1 MKDIKLQTI
10 SILNFKGIRNQ
21 EITFNTKGITTISGR
36 NATGKSTVRDAFLWL
51 MFDKN
56 AAGEKDFGI
65 KTNDADGN
73 PIMQL
78 PHEVSAT
85 LLVNG
90 EELRLRKCLAEKWVK
105 KSGSVEKVFS
115 GNTTEYY
122 INEVPKKA
130 SEYNAYIAELC
141 DEDVFRTITNPAFL
155 PGMKKDQLRAMLFK
169 MAGELKDTDIA
180 GDDAGLNQLLGLITG
195 KSIEELQKQTAAE
208 KARIK
213 KELADIPARIDE
225 LKRSM
230 PIAEEWAM
238 LEASID
244 LAKNELNNVEAQ
256 IEDASKAIAAANE
269 ERIRLSREL
278 SDKKLAYS
286 NRLNELKRKPM
297 EEYNRKSMK
306 QQELRS
312 QVSLLESKNRN
323 IQSKMMY
330 VKRSTDNL
338 KEAINE
344 KQDRLGELRR
354 EWMGIN
360 ASEPSFNED
369 AFVCPMCNR
378 PLEAEDIEA
387 KKAEMTENFN
397 RDKAAKLN
405 KNKTEGI
412 ATKEEVE
419 SMLQKIKENDADL
432 VALNREMT
440 ENEQQIEQL
449 KANPLYS
456 KEIILEETEIQDEK
470 LDALSKEMA
479 DLEAR
484 LNEPVSRPKT
494 IELKEQRTE
503 IQEAIKDMERRMYKK
518 EQIADMTKRIA
529 ELTDRQ
535 RGLSQQI
542 ADKEQVES
550 WIERFNRR
558 KVEMTESRINSLF
571 AMVRW
576 RMYNKL
582 INGGEEPTCVPL
594 INGVEYRDAN
604 AAAKTNGGLDI
615 INAVCLYYETYAPI
629 FIDNAEGVNELL
641 PTNSQMIR
649 LVVSTEPKLTVS
661 YE

>member
-1 MKDIKLQTI
+1 MKVIKLKTI
-10 SILNFKGIRNQ
+10 SILNFKGIRKQ
-21 EITFNTKGITTISGR
+21 EIDFNTEGITTISGR
-36 NATGKSTVRDAFLWL
+36 NTTGKSTIRDAFLWL

-56 AAGEKDFGI
+56 SAGEKDFGI
-65 KTNDADGN
+65 KTNDAEGN
-73 PIMQL
+73 PIPQL
-78 PHEVSAT
+78 PHEVSAI

-90 EELRLRKCLAEKWVK
+90 EELCLRKCLVEKWVK

-122 INEVPKKA
+122 VNDVPKKA
-130 SEYNAYIAELC
+130 SEYNAYISDLC
-141 DEDVFRTITNPAFL
+141 DEAVFRTITNPAYL
-155 PGMKKDQLRAMLFK
+155 PSLKKDQLRAMLFK
-169 MAGELKDTDIA
+169 MAGEIKNEDIA
-180 GDDAGLNQLLGLITG
+180 GNDAGLNRLLSLITG
-195 KSIEELQKQTAAE
+195 KSIEELQKQTASE

-213 KELADIPARIDE
+213 KELSDIPARIDE
-225 LKRSM
+225 LQRSM
-230 PIAEEWAM
+230 PVAEEWAM

-244 LAKNELNNVEAQ
+244 LAKNELNNVESQ

-278 SDKKLAYS
+278 SDKKLACS
-286 NRLNELKRKPM
+286 NRLNELKRKPI

-312 QVSLLESKNRN
+312 QVSLLESKNSN
-323 IQSKMMY
+323 IQSKMMF
-330 VKRSTDNL
+330 VKRSTDSL
-338 KEAINE
+338 KELING

-378 PLEAEDIEA
+378 PLEAEDIET

-405 KNKTEGI
+405 KNKTEGL
-412 ATKEEVE
+412 ATKEEIE
-419 SMLQKIKENDADL
+419 AMLKKIKENDVEL
-432 VALNREMT
+432 TSLNLEMI
-440 ENEQQIEQL
+440 ENERQIEQL
-449 KANPLYS
+449 KADPIYS

-479 DLEAR
+479 NLEAR
-484 LNEPVSRPKT
+484 LNEPFSRPQT
-494 IELKEQRTE
+494 IELKEQRAT

-518 EQIADMTKRIA
+518 EQIAIAKKRIA
-529 ELTDRQ
+529 ELSDRQ
-535 RGLSQQI
+535 RELSQQI

-615 INAVCLYYETYAPI
+615 INAVCLYYGTYAPI

>member
-1 MKDIKLQTI
+1 MKNIKLKAI
-10 SILNFKGIRNQ
+10 SILNFKGIRKQ
-21 EITFNTKGITTISGR
+21 EIAFNTEGITTISGR

-65 KTNDADGN
+65 KTNDTEGN
-73 PIMQL
+73 TIPQL

-85 LLVNG
+85 LLING
-90 EELRLRKCLAEKWVK
+90 EELHLRKCLMEKWVK

-122 INEVPKKA
+122 INDVPKKA
-130 SEYNAYIAELC
+130 GEYNAYISDLC
-141 DEDVFRTITNPAFL
+141 DETVFRTITNPAYL
-155 PGMKKDQLRAMLFK
+155 PNMKKDQLRAMLFK
-169 MAGELKDTDIA
+169 MAGELTDADIA
-180 GDDAGLNQLLGLITG
+180 GEDEGLNRLLNLITG
-195 KSIEELQKQTAAE
+195 KSIEELQKQTASE

-225 LKRSM
+225 LQRSV
-230 PIAEEWAM
+230 PVAEEWAM

-244 LAKNELNNVEAQ
+244 LAKNKLNNVEAQ

-286 NRLNELKRKPM
+286 NRLNELKRKPI
-297 EEYNRKSMK
+297 EEYNRETM
-306 QQELRS
+306 QQNELRS
-312 QVSLLESKNRN
+312 QVSLLESKNGN

-338 KEAINE
+338 KAAINE

-354 EWMGIN
+354 EWMAIN
-360 ASEPSFNED
+360 ATEPSFNED
-369 AFVCPMCNR
+369 AFVCPTCRR

-387 KKAEMTENFN
+387 KREEMTENFN

-405 KNKTEGI
+405 ANKNAGVTM
-412 ATKEEVE
+412 KEEIDT
-419 SMLQKIKENDADL
+419 MLQKIKENDTELAS
-432 VALNREMT
+432 LNTEMA
-440 ENEQQIEQL
+440 ENQKQIDYL
-449 KANPLYS
+449 KANPLYNKEIVLEEVEIQDATLDVLS
-456 KEIILEETEIQDEK
+456 KEIT
-470 LDALSKEMA
+470 
-479 DLEAR
+479 DLENQ
-484 LNEPVSRPKT
+484 LNEPVSRPQT
-494 IELKEQRTE
+494 IELKEQRAT
-503 IQEAIKDMERRMYKK
+503 IQESIKDMERRMYKK
-518 EQIADMTKRIA
+518 EQIAVANKRIA

-535 RGLSQQI
+535 RDLSQQI

-576 RMYNKL
+576 RMYKKL
-582 INGGEEPTCVPL
+582 IIGGEEPTCVPL

-604 AAAKTNGGLDI
+604 TASKINAGIDC
-615 INAVCLYYETYAPI
+615 INAVCQHYGVYAPV
-629 FIDNAEGVNELL
+629 FLDNSEAVNEFIQCG
-641 PTNSQMIR
+641 SQMILLR
-649 LVVSTEPKLTVS
+649 VTTESKLTIS

>member
-1 MKDIKLQTI
+1 MKNIKLKAI
-10 SILNFKGIRNQ
+10 SILNFKGIRKQ
-21 EITFNTKGITTISGR
+21 EIAFNTEGITTISGR

-65 KTNDADGN
+65 KTNDTEGN
-73 PIMQL
+73 TIPQL

-85 LLVNG
+85 LLING
-90 EELRLRKCLAEKWVK
+90 EELHLRKCLMEKWVK

-122 INEVPKKA
+122 INDVPKKA
-130 SEYNAYIAELC
+130 GEYNAYISDLC
-141 DEDVFRTITNPAFL
+141 DETVFRTITNPAYL
-155 PGMKKDQLRAMLFK
+155 PNMKKDQLRAMLFK
-169 MAGELKDTDIA
+169 MAGELTDADIA
-180 GDDAGLNQLLGLITG
+180 GEDEGLNRLLNLITG
-195 KSIEELQKQTAAE
+195 KSIEELQKQTASE

-225 LKRSM
+225 LQRSV
-230 PIAEEWAM
+230 PVAEEWAM

-244 LAKNELNNVEAQ
+244 LAKNKLNNVEAQ

-286 NRLNELKRKPM
+286 NRLNELKRKPI
-297 EEYNRKSMK
+297 EEYNRETMM
-306 QQELRS
+306 QNELRS
-312 QVSLLESKNRN
+312 KVSLLESKNSN
-323 IQSKMMY
+323 IQSKMIF
-330 VKRSTDNL
+330 VKRSTDSL
-338 KEAINE
+338 KESING
-344 KQDRLGELRR
+344 KQDRLGELRQA
-354 EWMGIN
+354 WMEIN
-360 ASEPSFNED
+360 ASEPLFNED
-369 AFVCPMCNR
+369 AFVCPMCR
-378 PLEAEDIEA
+378 RALEVEDIEA
-387 KKAEMTENFN
+387 KKAEMIENFN

-405 KNKTEGI
+405 ANKSAGLTM
-412 ATKEEVE
+412 KDEVDT
-419 SMLQKIKENDADL
+419 MLQKIKENDAEL
-432 VALNREMT
+432 ASLNTEMA
-440 ENEQQIEQL
+440 ENQKQIDYL
-449 KANPLYS
+449 KANPLYNKEIVLEEVEIQDATLDVLS
-456 KEIILEETEIQDEK
+456 KEIT
-470 LDALSKEMA
+470 
-479 DLEAR
+479 DLENK
-484 LNEPVSRPKT
+484 LNEPVSRPQT
-494 IELKEQRTE
+494 IELKEQRAT
-503 IQEAIKDMERRMYKK
+503 IQESIKDMERRMYKK
-518 EQIADMTKRIA
+518 EQIAVANKRITV
-529 ELTDRQ
+529 LTERQ
-535 RGLSQQI
+535 RELSQQI

-615 INAVCLYYETYAPI
+615 INAVCQYYGVYAPI
-629 FIDNAEGVNELL
+629 FIDNAEGVNDLL

-649 LVVSTEPKLTVS
+649 LVVTTAPKLTIS

>member
-1 MKDIKLQTI
+1 MKYIKLQTI
-10 SILNFKGIRNQ
+10 SILNFKGIRKQ

-85 LLVNG
+85 LIVNS

-141 DEDVFRTITNPAFL
+141 DEAVFRTITNPAYL
-155 PGMKKDQLRAMLFK
+155 PSLKKDQLRAMLFK
-169 MAGELKDTDIA
+169 MAGEIKNEDIA
-180 GDDAGLNQLLGLITG
+180 GNDAGLNRLLSLITG
-195 KSIEELQKQTAAE
+195 KSIEELQKQTASE

-213 KELADIPARIDE
+213 KELSDIPARIDE
-225 LKRSM
+225 LQRSM
-230 PIAEEWAM
+230 PVAEEWAM

-244 LAKNELNNVEAQ
+244 LAKNELNNVESQ

-286 NRLNELKRKPM
+286 NRMNELKRKPM
-297 EEYNRKSMK
+297 EEYNRETMM
-306 QQELRS
+306 QNELRS
-312 QVSLLESKNRN
+312 KVSLLESKNSN
-323 IQSKMMY
+323 IQSKMMF

-354 EWMGIN
+354 EWMEIN
-360 ASEPSFNED
+360 VSEPTFSDD
-369 AFVCPMCNR
+369 AFICPSCLR
-378 PLEAEDIEA
+378 PLEVDDIEE

-405 KNKTEGI
+405 ANKSAGLE
-412 ATKEEVE
+412 TKEEVE
-419 SMLQKIKENDADL
+419 AMLKKIKENDAEL
-432 VALNREMT
+432 ASLNKEMT
-440 ENEQQIEQL
+440 ENERQIEQL
-449 KANPLYS
+449 KADPVYS
-456 KEIILEETEIQDEK
+456 KEIVLEETEIQDEK
-470 LDALSKEMA
+470 LDALSKEME

-484 LNEPVSRPKT
+484 LNEPVSRPQT
-494 IELKEQRTE
+494 TELKEQRAT

-518 EQIADMTKRIA
+518 EQIVVAKKRIS
-529 ELTDRQ
+529 ELFDRQ
-535 RGLSQQI
+535 RELSQQI

-615 INAVCLYYETYAPI
+615 INAVCLYYGTYAPI

>member
-1 MKDIKLQTI
+1 MKNIKLQTI
-10 SILNFKGIRNQ
+10 SILNFKGIRKQ
-21 EITFNTKGITTISGR
+21 EITFNTEGITTVSGR
-36 NATGKSTVRDAFLWL
+36 NATGKSTIRDAFLWL

-65 KTNDADGN
+65 KTNNAEGN
-73 PIMQL
+73 PIPQL

-85 LLVNG
+85 LLING
-90 EELRLRKCLAEKWVK
+90 EELHLRKCLMEKWVK
-105 KSGSVEKVFS
+105 KSGTVEKVFS

-122 INEVPKKA
+122 INDVPKKA
-130 SEYNAYIAELC
+130 SEYNAFIADMC
-141 DEDVFRTITNPAFL
+141 DETVFRTITNPAYL
-155 PGMKKDQLRAMLFK
+155 PNMKKDQLRAMLFK
-169 MAGELKDTDIA
+169 MAGELTDADIA
-180 GDDAGLNQLLGLITG
+180 GEDEGLNRLLDLITG
-195 KSIEELQKQTAAE
+195 KSIEELQKQTASE

-213 KELADIPARIDE
+213 KELVDIPARIDE
-225 LKRSM
+225 LQRSM
-230 PIAEEWAM
+230 PVAEEWAM

-256 IEDASKAIAAANE
+256 IEDASKAIQATNE
-269 ERIRLSREL
+269 ERICLSREL

-286 NRLNELKRKPM
+286 NRMNELKRKPM
-297 EEYNRKSMK
+297 EEYNRETM
-306 QQELRS
+306 QQNELRS
-312 QVSLLESKNRN
+312 QVSLLESKNGN

-338 KEAINE
+338 KAAINE

-354 EWMGIN
+354 EWMEIN
-360 ASEPSFNED
+360 ASEPLFNED
-369 AFVCPMCNR
+369 AFVCPTCRR

-405 KNKTEGI
+405 ANKSAGLTM
-412 ATKEEVE
+412 KEEVDA
-419 SMLQKIKENDADL
+419 MLQKIKENDAEL
-432 VALNREMT
+432 ASLNMEIT
-440 ENEQQIEQL
+440 GNQKKIEEL
-449 KANPLYS
+449 KANPLYD
-456 KEIILEETEIQDEK
+456 KEIILEKAEIQDAT
-470 LDALSKEMA
+470 LDVLSKEIT
-479 DLEAR
+479 DLENQ
-484 LNEPVSRPKT
+484 LNEPVSRPQT
-494 IELKEQRTE
+494 IELKEQRAT

-518 EQIADMTKRIA
+518 EQIAVANKRIA

-535 RGLSQQI
+535 RDLSQQI

-604 AAAKTNGGLDI
+604 AAAKINGGLDI
-615 INAVCLYYETYAPI
+615 INAVCQYYGVYAPI

-649 LVVSTEPKLTVS
+649 LVVTTEPKLIIS